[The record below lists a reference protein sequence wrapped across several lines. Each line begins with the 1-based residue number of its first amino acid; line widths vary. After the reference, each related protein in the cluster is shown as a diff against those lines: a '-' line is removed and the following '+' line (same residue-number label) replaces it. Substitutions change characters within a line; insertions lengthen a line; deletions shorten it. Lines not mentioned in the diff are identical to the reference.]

1 MLYRACMRCTEF
13 LSGRYSVNDR
23 EGFKG
28 SIMTKVEGGYFITE
42 EEGRRLLEIVGISQE
57 ITKMEE
63 EIKSDIS
70 EMNACTDCI
79 EANMQ

>member
-1 MLYRACMRCTEF
+1 MRCTEF

-23 EGFKG
+23 GRVY
-28 SIMTKVEGGYFITE
+28 IMTKVEGGYFITD

-57 ITKMEE
+57 IAKMEE